1 MTTTMLDFD
10 PDILHPD
17 DPDRVQPDHDE
28 SLSPW
33 LVPEEDES
41 TTLWTP
47 PTNIEVSQLKPR
59 SLMDATAT
67 AAPDV
72 KFMREIRQGMVG
84 KDVVAH
90 KRALSRARPDLYPWP
105 TKDGF
110 TPLAGSLFLDAVVKY
125 KKAHRL
131 GTARVLGGVAHESLE
146 RQHRKGHPTEWAFDA
161 LAIQLAKEY
170 WDEHHISPETRVR
183 NAIVSAGFFWYSHR
197 FNIAYS
203 QYRPFQLGKPPFVP
217 SRWDCSAFTT
227 NCHYA
232 GGAPN
237 PNGRPWDHLGY
248 TGTLM
253 SRGTKVG
260 SVTYLKPGDMIFYGF
275 ASASAA
281 FPAGSP
287 THVALYVGKINNQ
300 HMVLSMGSYPMKY
313 VVYSYRHDVNHFR
326 TYTVA

>member
-1 MTTTMLDFD
+1 MTTIEFD
-10 PDILHPD
+10 PDVLEPD
-17 DPDRVQPDHDE
+17 DPEQVQPDHDE
-28 SLSPW
+28 SLAPW
-33 LVPEEDES
+33 LVPEPDES
-41 TTLWTP
+41 IWFPPRSEITLP
-47 PTNIEVSQLKPR
+47 ILKPR
-59 SLMDATAT
+59 TLAGASG

-72 KFMREIRQGMVG
+72 KFMREIRQGMIG
-84 KDVVAH
+84 KDVLAH

-105 TKDGF
+105 GKGKGF
-110 TPLAGSLFLDAVVKY
+110 TPLAGDLFMDAIVKY

-131 GTARVLGGVAHESLE
+131 GTARVLGGVCHESLE
-146 RQHRKGHPTEWAFDA
+146 RQHRKGHSTEWAFDA

-183 NAIVSAGFFWYSHR
+183 NAIVQAGFFWYAHR
-197 FNIAYS
+197 AAIAYS
-203 QYRPFQLGKPPFVP
+203 QYRPFQQGKPPWVP
-217 SRWDCSAFTT
+217 YHWDCSAFTT

-253 SRGTKVG
+253 SRGVRVG
-260 SVTYLKPGDMIFYGF
+260 SVNNLKPGDMIFYGF
-275 ASASAA
+275 ARQSDA

-287 THVALYVGKINNQ
+287 THVALYVGVVNGS

-313 VVYSYRHDVNHFR
+313 IAYNYRHDVNHYR
-326 TYTVA
+326 TYRVV